1 MLRLLL
7 PITAALLLLACI
19 QTPQGESYQTSSSLP
34 GFEQSSFD
42 AYREETRRWLRD
54 NRAFVSGDT
63 LAEIEANTPFEVIPH
78 EGARRGILLV
88 HGLSDSPTY
97 FEDIAQSL
105 ANRGFLVR
113 TLLLPGHGSRP
124 ADLQLASLQSWNR
137 AVAHHTKL
145 LGEQVDELWLGGF
158 STGANLVTTEAI
170 DNPRIDGLLLFS
182 PGFEPRFKTTALSPY
197 LDWLVTWANLDPET
211 NYYRY
216 ESLTMHGAALY
227 YQSSVQ
233 VRDALVRKGVDRPAL
248 VTISAADSV
257 IAPQGVLSLFQEH
270 FTHPG
275 SQLVWYG
282 ELETPPSRTTTLP
295 GRLPKQRIA
304 SIAHMSVLFRPDN
317 KYYGRQGRYRI
328 CDNGQSEQLEAACP
342 QNPQPWYGAW
352 GTKEPD
358 QMVARLSWNPYYREL
373 EAQLDSM
380 IASADGRGRTA
391 RLK

>member
-7 PITAALLLLACI
+7 PIAATLLLLACI
-19 QTPQGESYQTSSSLP
+19 QTPRGQSYQASSSLP
-34 GFEQSSFD
+34 DFEQASFD
-42 AYREETRRWLRD
+42 AYREETRQWLMN
-54 NRAFVSGDT
+54 NRVFVSGDT
-63 LAEIEANTPFEVIPH
+63 LAEIEANTPFEVIPQG
-78 EGARRGILLV
+78 ETRRGILLV
-88 HGLSDSPTY
+88 HGLSDSPAY

-105 ANRGFLVR
+105 ASRGFLVR

-124 ADLQLASLQSWNR
+124 ADLQLASLEGWNR

-145 LGEQVDELWLGGF
+145 LSDQVDELWLGGF

-170 DNPRIDGLLLFS
+170 DNSRVEGLLLFS

-233 VRDALVRKGVDRPAL
+233 VRDALARKGFDRPAL
-248 VTISAADSV
+248 VTISGADSV
-257 IAPQGVLSLFQEH
+257 IAPQGVLSLFQSH
-270 FTHPG
+270 FVHPG
-275 SQLVWYG
+275 SRLVWYG
-282 ELETPPSRTTTLP
+282 ELETPLPRITALP

-317 KYYGRQGRYRI
+317 HYYGRQGSHRI

-342 QNPQPWYGAW
+342 QNPQLWYGAW
-352 GTKEPD
+352 GSKEPG
-358 QMVARLSWNPYYREL
+358 QMVARLSWNPYYPEL
-373 EAQLDSM
+373 ETQIDSVM
-380 IASADGRGRTA
+380 ATTDSQSRTA